1 MRLPVDDT
9 GNRCVD
15 KRINEL
21 TVIANDYYDH
31 FASALQDDFNDKMH
45 FVKDEVTA
53 EILIST
59 LKYAR
64 IPKEKITAQLVDV

>member
-1 MRLPVDDT
+1 
-9 GNRCVD
+9 
-15 KRINEL
+15 
-21 TVIANDYYDH
+21 
-31 FASALQDDFNDKMH
+31 MH

-64 IPKEKITAQLVDV
+64 IPKEKITAQLVDDLKEELVSAGVMDSKNILKGSASKNYRNFGKYGICK